1 MMKGDYVSYYNFLN
15 YRLQSTYLDSKRSGF
30 VLFIYFLA
38 EYITAP
44 FFLKIK
50 SLLLRIPIKCTLELH
65 PPLVTVSSSGQKA
78 LWIVLGTA

>member
-30 VLFIYFLA
+30 VLFIYLLA

-65 PPLVTVSSSGQKA
+65 PPLS
-78 LWIVLGTA
+78 L